1 MKAAAHST
9 SGLAVITLLAAGAHA
24 DAGPELARLL
34 EANAVASAYARMCD
48 EEPMAEQLKVNT
60 MILLA
65 VNGLPAHNV
74 QLGSA
79 KFNEI
84 MKREFAATKTAAE
97 VHCTTRIAQAR
108 ERLEQTQKILQSTRK
123 PQPE

>member
-1 MKAAAHST
+1 MLGTATAAVNPVGRAAAAYAEAN
-9 SGLAVITLLAAGAHA
+9 L
-24 DAGPELARLL
+24 ELARML
-34 EANAVASAYARMCD
+34 ETNAVASAYARMCD

-65 VNGLPAHNV
+65 VNGLPPHNV

-84 MKREFAATKTAAE
+84 MKREFANTKTAAE
-97 VHCTTRIAQAR
+97 VNCKMRVAQAR
-108 ERLEQTQKILQSTRK
+108 ERLAQTQEILHSTRK
-123 PQPE
+123 PESQ